1 MDATNAPLEP
11 PLKHAK
17 MITLLKK
24 ISLSLLESQFLLCRV
39 YTCIMTLELK
49 HYTAGIESDLEVDL

>member
-17 MITLLKK
+17 LITLLKK
-24 ISLSLLESQFLLCRV
+24 IRLFLLESQFLLSRV
-39 YTCIMTLELK
+39 YTCIMALKLK
-49 HYTAGIESDLEVDL
+49 HYTAGIESDSEVGH